1 MHRVAI
7 LTKKKKSMKKKS
19 SAKLIELKESYDLCD
34 IWRVRNMESR
44 QFNFTQIPSRISNYD
59 RDTDSYFN

>member
-1 MHRVAI
+1 
-7 LTKKKKSMKKKS
+7 MKKKS